1 MKNIELGGDAT
12 PADWTVREGM
22 DLLSTDGEK
31 LGEVAN
37 ATGNYVLVRHGFL
50 FAKEY
55 YVPAEAIANVGNDAV
70 YLTMTKEIA
79 LEQQWDKPPTAN
91 SDHLVT
97 PVVVTGDP
105 GTVAAATSEP
115 ATGTFVDQASGTYVD
130 DRSGVQTIDQED
142 EAMAISDARISSDA
156 HRELAS
162 EIGIPVPDDENLVDL
177 LPNDEP
183 QEADEPVPADG
194 NPNSGLSGSRHITPD
209 EQDLLVDDDGV
220 VEAERSDRV

>member
-91 SDHLVT
+91 SEHLAT

-142 EAMAISDARISSDA
+142 EATAISDARISSDA

-162 EIGIPVPDDENLVDL
+162 EIGIPVPDDENLVDP

-194 NPNSGLSGSRHITPD
+194 NPNSGPSGSRHITPD

-220 VEAERSDRV
+220 VETERSDRV

>member
-1 MKNIELGGDAT
+1 MKNVEPGGDAT
-12 PADWTVREGM
+12 SADWTVREGM
-22 DLLSTDGEK
+22 DVLSTDGEK

-55 YVPAEAIANVGNDAV
+55 YVPADAIANVGNDAV

-91 SDHLVT
+91 SDHPAT
-97 PVVVTGDP
+97 PAVVTGDP
-105 GTVAAATSEP
+105 GAVAATSEP

-142 EAMAISDARISSDA
+142 EATAISDARISSDA

-162 EIGIPVPDDENLVDL
+162 EIGIPVPDDENLVDP

-183 QEADEPVPADG
+183 EEADEPVPADG
-194 NPNSGLSGSRHITPD
+194 NPNSGPSGSDSLTPD
-209 EQDLLVDDDGV
+209 EQDLVVDDDGV

>member
-1 MKNIELGGDAT
+1 MKNVEPSGDAT

-22 DLLSTDGEK
+22 DVLSTDGEK

-37 ATGNYVLVRHGFL
+37 ATGIYVLVRHGFL

-55 YVPAEAIANVGNDAV
+55 YVPADAIANVGNDAV
-70 YLTMTKEIA
+70 YLTMTREIA

-91 SDHLVT
+91 SDHPATPAVVT
-97 PVVVTGDP
+97 VVTGDP
-105 GTVAAATSEP
+105 AAIAATTSEP
-115 ATGTFVDQASGTYVD
+115 ASGTYVD

-142 EAMAISDARISSDA
+142 EATAISDAEITGDA

-162 EIGIPVPDDENLVDL
+162 EIGIPVPDDENLVDPL
-177 LPNDEP
+177 SNDEP
-183 QEADEPVPADG
+183 EEADEPVPADG
-194 NPNSGLSGSRHITPD
+194 NPNSGPSGSRHITPD
-209 EQDLLVDDDGV
+209 EQDLVVDDDGV